1 MVLMVDAKI
10 VKVRLM
16 FQGAGE
22 TKHTVTRL
30 TSNGIKI
37 GQNMFLL
44 CLKKLKS
51 HRLVHTTFAYT
62 TCRPCK

>member
-44 CLKKLKS
+44 C
-51 HRLVHTTFAYT
+51 
-62 TCRPCK
+62 